1 MSRNRSFP
9 RSYRQRG
16 VQTLLARYKWHEAII
31 SLACSWCRSD
41 GILRKVM
48 PPEEVREQPSEVRSA
63 AKAVRFGM
71 AGAIPPGAFRAR
83 RKYL

>member
-1 MSRNRSFP
+1 MSRNRRFP

-31 SLACSWCRSD
+31 NLACSWCRSD

-48 PPEEVREQPSEVRSA
+48 PPEEVREQPGEIRAA

-71 AGAIPPGAFRAR
+71 AGAIPCATSTAKEKP
-83 RKYL
+83 